1 MIKETLDNLIKIATS
16 DLFSENILEARN
28 EYKIKTGNVYE
39 DDKSYESKMAL
50 FLDWYIFSRIDLK
63 SKKTTLEKII
73 ERDKEI
79 LSTNILKAFEGFTK
93 SIHGIFMAKKIKDH
107 SAQVINLF
115 DKKKYEVVE
124 PIEKFYFQKNEI
136 FEGRLLSFN
145 NIYYFTGNYCFHP
158 KDSHEYI
165 QQEVKKIY
173 SKNQVNEKELKLKT
187 SKLII
192 DNKNLQKIIKQS
204 NKIIDKISNTSSE
217 SRKSKFENELSALE
231 VSENELKEK
240 CHLLENEISVFT
252 NDKII
257 TGTKNDETA
266 IIHKISYM
274 HLIWERSRN
283 IDVNDIYRN

>member
-124 PIEKFYFQKNEI
+124 PIQKFYFQKKEI

-145 NIYYFTGNYCFHP
+145 HIYYFTGNYCFHP
-158 KDSHEYI
+158 KDSYKYI

-173 SKNQVNEKELKLKT
+173 SKKKVDEKELKSKT

-204 NKIIDKISNTSSE
+204 NKIIAKISNTSSE
-217 SRKSKFENELSALE
+217 SRKSIFENELSELE

>member
-124 PIEKFYFQKNEI
+124 PIQKFYFQKNEI

-158 KDSHEYI
+158 KDSYKYI
-165 QQEVKKIY
+165 QQEIKKIY
-173 SKNQVNEKELKLKT
+173 SKKKVDEKELKSKT

-204 NKIIDKISNTSSE
+204 NKIIAKISNTSSE
-217 SRKSKFENELSALE
+217 SRKSIFENELSELE

>member
-158 KDSHEYI
+158 KDSYKYI

-173 SKNQVNEKELKLKT
+173 SKKKVDEKELKSKT

-192 DNKNLQKIIKQS
+192 DNKKLQKIIKQS

>member
-124 PIEKFYFQKNEI
+124 PIQKFYFQKNEI

-158 KDSHEYI
+158 KDSYKYI

-173 SKNQVNEKELKLKT
+173 SKKKVDEKELKSKT

>member
-124 PIEKFYFQKNEI
+124 PIQKFYFQKNEI

-158 KDSHEYI
+158 KDSYKYI
-165 QQEVKKIY
+165 QQEIKKIY
-173 SKNQVNEKELKLKT
+173 SKKKVDEKELKSKT

-204 NKIIDKISNTSSE
+204 NKIIAKISNTSSE
-217 SRKSKFENELSALE
+217 SRKSIFENELSALE

>member
-1 MIKETLDNLIKIATS
+1 MIKETLNTLIKIATS

-28 EYKIKTGNVYE
+28 EYKINTGNVYE

-63 SKKTTLEKII
+63 SNKTILEKII
-73 ERDKEI
+73 DRDKEI
-79 LSTNILKAFEGFTK
+79 LSRNVLKAFEDFTK
-93 SIHGIFMAKKIKDH
+93 SIHGIFLAKKIKEH

-124 PIEKFYFQKNEI
+124 PIEKFYFRKNEL
-136 FEGRLLSFN
+136 FEGRLLSYN
-145 NIYYFTGNYCFHP
+145 NVYYFTGNYCFHP

-173 SKNQVNEKELKLKT
+173 TKNQVNEKELKFKT

-192 DNKNLQKIIKQS
+192 YNKNLQKIIKQS
-204 NKIIDKISNTSSE
+204 NKIKDKFSNTSSE
-217 SRKSKFENELSALE
+217 SRKSVFKNKLSALE
-231 VSENELKEK
+231 VSENELKER
-240 CHLLENEISVFT
+240 CLLLENEISTFT
-252 NDKII
+252 KDKII
-257 TGTKNDETA
+257 TEKKTDETA
-266 IIHKISYM
+266 IIHKISCM

-283 IDVNDIYRN
+283 IDIKNIYRN